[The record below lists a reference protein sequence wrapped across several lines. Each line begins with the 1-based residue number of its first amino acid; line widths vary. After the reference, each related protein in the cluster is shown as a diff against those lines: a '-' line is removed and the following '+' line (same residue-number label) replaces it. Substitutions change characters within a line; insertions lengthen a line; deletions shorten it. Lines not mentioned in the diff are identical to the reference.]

1 MTRLA
6 GSLLPGSRVRRQ
18 QVAAYASAWDA
29 HHGDGSG
36 PVWAVLGDS
45 TAQGVGASAYD
56 RGYVGLLAAHLPEH
70 QVRNLSVSGAR
81 IEDLLRDQL
90 PRLADLGPSLVTCAV
105 GVNDLLRTRS
115 TASIAARLHEL
126 VAALPPG
133 AALATLPRGIRERS
147 VEALNEII
155 RTEAPGRGLRVAD
168 VWARTGPP
176 WRGKYAPDGFHPND
190 RGYEDWAAAF
200 LEVLAG
206 DGGPAATTARPGR

>member
-6 GSLLPGSRVRRQ
+6 GSLLPGTRQRRQ
-18 QVAAYASAWDA
+18 QVAAYAGAWRA
-29 HHGDGSG
+29 HDGPGSG

-56 RGYVGLLAAHLPEH
+56 RGYVGLLAAHLPQH

-81 IEDLLRDQL
+81 IDDLLRDQL
-90 PRLADLGPSLVTCAV
+90 PRLADLGPALVTCAV

-115 TASIAARLHEL
+115 AESIAARLHEL

-133 AALATLPRGIRERS
+133 AVVATLPRGIRERS
-147 VEALNEII
+147 TVGLNEII
-155 RTEAPGRGLRVAD
+155 RTEAPRRGLRVAD

-176 WRGKYAPDGFHPND
+176 WRGKYARDGFHPSD
-190 RGYEDWAAAF
+190 RGYEDWAAGF
-200 LEVLAG
+200 LEVLTG
-206 DGGPAATTARPGR
+206 DGGPPRTAASPGG